1 MQSSQLC
8 SAIARALAKK
18 NHALKI
24 QLWGIMPVNFS
35 IFTSSFSYNDQM
47 WSTNTKDPLVSSPPL
62 SVDRIHDLF
71 LTNIQNRY
79 RGIYALN
86 I

>member
-1 MQSSQLC
+1 MIQY
-8 SAIARALAKK
+8 AILDRA
-18 NHALKI
+18 I
-24 QLWGIMPVNFS
+24 REI
-35 IFTSSFSYNDQM
+35 DQM